1 MTASSDTHLCSYC
14 FFTTRTSF
22 CSDNPVMC
30 NICSSDLVG
39 AYNILYFVLKM
50 RPTRPL
56 VISLVIRQ
64 DQLFWNTTH
73 DTIPSLPVINLLITF
88 TAFNLITFTF

>member
-1 MTASSDTHLCSYC
+1 
-14 FFTTRTSF
+14 
-22 CSDNPVMC
+22 
-30 NICSSDLVG
+30 
-39 AYNILYFVLKM
+39 M